1 MVTCSTIKRD
11 DLNVPIANWPFIYS
25 AKKKKKEATRI
36 RIGKVE
42 VIPSKDLRSP
52 SLLG

>member
-1 MVTCSTIKRD
+1 MFPLQTGH
-11 DLNVPIANWPFIYS
+11 LYIAP
-25 AKKKKKEATRI
+25 KKKKKEATRI